1 MKETT
6 KTKNS
11 RKALF
16 YRWFFYLAGMVILA
30 FGITLNTKT
39 GLGVSPIISVSY
51 SISEIFNLNFG
62 NVTLVQYSFFVF
74 MEFVLKGKKAKAYDV
89 LQLPLSIGFT
99 RLMNVFNDCVNISF
113 PHLWQN
119 LLLLILAVFLTGVGI
134 VMTVSM
140 RLIPNPG
147 DGIVQAISDRIHK
160 NIGFTKN
167 IFDFLNISITLMIG
181 FAYARPFLGI
191 GLGTVIAVLGTGRAV
206 ALFAHFCK
214 DKMLRLAEMDEE
226 KQEKRAKK

>member
-6 KTKNS
+6 KTKNG
-11 RKALF
+11 RKALC

-62 NVTLVQYSFFVF
+62 NVTLVQYAFFVF
-74 MEFVLKGKKAKAYDV
+74 MEFVLKGKNAKAYDV
-89 LQLPLSIGFT
+89 LQLPLSIVFT
-99 RLMNVFNDCVNISF
+99 RLMNVFNDYVNISF
-113 PHLWQN
+113 PYLWQN
-119 LLLLILAVFLTGVGI
+119 LLLLVVAVFLTGVGI

-160 NIGFTKN
+160 DIGFTKN
-167 IFDFLNISITLMIG
+167 MFDFLNISVTLMIG
-181 FAYARPFLGI
+181 FAYKRPLLGI

-206 ALFAHFCK
+206 ALFGHFCK
-214 DKMLRLAEMDEE
+214 DRMLRLAEMDGE